1 MICSMVDFQK
11 LGSKLLSEAG
21 LGVPVLLCGD
31 LSATLKFPRMAN
43 LMHQAAPGINAAK
56 TLWNET
62 SGCSAT
68 LCHSSAEQE

>member
-1 MICSMVDFQK
+1 MVVFQK

-31 LSATLKFPRMAN
+31 PSATLKFPRMGN
-43 LMHQAAPGINAAK
+43 SMHQDDPGINAAK
-56 TLWNET
+56 TWWNEK

-68 LCHSSAEQE
+68 LYHSSTEQG